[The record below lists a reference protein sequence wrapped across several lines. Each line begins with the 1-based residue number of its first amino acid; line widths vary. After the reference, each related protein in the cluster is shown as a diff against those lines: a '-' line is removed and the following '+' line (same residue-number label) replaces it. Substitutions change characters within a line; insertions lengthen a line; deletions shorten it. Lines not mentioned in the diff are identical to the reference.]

1 LQSGG
6 CLHLLFYRA
15 ADLHQIEWLFQNVFM
30 LDYWQATFKLFSTY
44 FKGSHDYYF
53 GIRLDA
59 QYRFCKLQAGH
70 LWHPD
75 IGDDKQIAEG
85 AVFEPRKRI
94 DRIGKKSQQ
103 LQISIS

>member
-30 LDYWQATFKLFSTY
+30 LDYWQATFKLFCIY

-59 QYRFCKLQAGH
+59 QYRFCKLEAGH

-75 IGDDKQIAEG
+75 ISDDKQIAEG
-85 AVFEPRKRI
+85 AIFEPRNRV
-94 DRIGKKSQQ
+94 DRIGKKSQ

>member
-1 LQSGG
+1 
-6 CLHLLFYRA
+6 
-15 ADLHQIEWLFQNVFM
+15 M
-30 LDYWQATFKLFSTY
+30 LDYWQATFKLFSIY

-75 IGDDKQIAEG
+75 ISDDKQIAEG
-85 AVFEPRKRI
+85 AIFEPRDRV
-94 DRIGKKSQQ
+94 DRIGKKSQ